1 MCVTHEVELVKGS
14 VWVRMFRGSYGA

>member
-1 MCVTHEVELVKGS
+1 VTHEVELVKGS